1 MQTEMK
7 NIWQVLVKEDS
18 DSEYYDYE
26 KSYLVIG
33 TEAQIKKHLVKEY
46 NEFVD
51 LFFDDQYKTTENQI
65 KKIFCRHDYD
75 GIESTI
81 SLHLDL
87 NLGLVDK
94 GYGDA
99 YLTVS
104 ASPYDSQA
112 IYNINDDGILITQN
126 GDLLK

>member
-1 MQTEMK
+1 MQTGKK

-51 LFFDDQYKTTENQI
+51 LFFDDRKPDQKNFMSSRLRWYRIYYFSSFRFK
-65 KKIFCRHDYD
+65 FR
-75 GIESTI
+75 I
-81 SLHLDL
+81 SR
-87 NLGLVDK
+87 
-94 GYGDA
+94 
-99 YLTVS
+99 
-104 ASPYDSQA
+104 
-112 IYNINDDGILITQN
+112 
-126 GDLLK
+126 